1 MFKIAAVSRR
11 DTRTGSCS
19 ACCLF
24 GPAARWCVTFVF
36 EGATATFERVGRAA
50 AGGRCREIRLSGP
63 LFMLY
68 TPLKHR
74 ARCATALNFHRVR
87 SNVGTRHIHSS
98 SMRLLRCNNA
108 PRFLR
113 SVRGIRD
120 VFMSKREKG
129 GWFRTLLYAVSRAST
144 GELAYFLPIRAKPD
158 VSPPSSFP
166 SSNAFEFIQTLYTL
180 RVRLFAPGPNLN
192 SFFAIRERILPSGF
206 YLISLLNEISI
217 RRLLETGVQFS
228 RSPFPELRWKHSF
241 VSSKFASDY
250 SWTGDFTIMEGNKD
264 FRDSLQ
270 SVSVRSVKETRRWR
284 RGFFPNG

>member
-129 GWFRTLLYAVSRAST
+129 GWFRTLLYAVSPPESS
-144 GELAYFLPIRAKPD
+144 LAFYRSARNRMFPLRVPFHPRMPSSLFRRCIRFEFVFLPRAKLELILCY
-158 VSPPSSFP
+158 S
-166 SSNAFEFIQTLYTL
+166 
-180 RVRLFAPGPNLN
+180 
-192 SFFAIRERILPSGF
+192 REDTSKRILF
-206 YLISLLNEISI
+206 NFVTKWNFHTSI
-217 RRLLETGVQFS
+217 IGNG
-228 RSPFPELRWKHSF
+228 RSIF
-241 VSSKFASDY
+241 
-250 SWTGDFTIMEGNKD
+250 
-264 FRDSLQ
+264 
-270 SVSVRSVKETRRWR
+270 
-284 RGFFPNG
+284 